1 MGYPNSPQIQYKR
14 VLPLL
19 RERGLPGLL
28 SLRELEE
35 VWELQKEPSS
45 SSELDESSELDD

>member
-1 MGYPNSPQIQYKR
+1 MDTAGGEEEK
-14 VLPLL
+14 VLLTAADIKNLPVYLCVLVPLL

-35 VWELQKEPSS
+35 A
-45 SSELDESSELDD
+45 